1 MNLEWWGHGSVGKA
15 FQDVKA
21 LEIIAWLQN
30 PVQGWP
36 ARLCGMKVLESCVPG
51 NKLTQD
57 NSDSG
62 VQFITPAGPSQS
74 LLLAK
79 DPDQHCENLLYP
91 MCTCPNHYPK
101 FLETYINKGR
111 VNTITITPSFMCYVF
126 KQLIISP
133 QLHSDRLITDKPV
146 VTFR

>member
-1 MNLEWWGHGSVGKA
+1 MVGTR
-15 FQDVKA
+15 FSG
-21 LEIIAWLQN
+21 
-30 PVQGWP
+30 QGISRCEGP
-36 ARLCGMKVLESCVPG
+36 GDHSLAAESCARLACQTLWHEGVRVMCSGKQTHS
-51 NKLTQD
+51 TQD

-126 KQLIISP
+126 KQLIIGP